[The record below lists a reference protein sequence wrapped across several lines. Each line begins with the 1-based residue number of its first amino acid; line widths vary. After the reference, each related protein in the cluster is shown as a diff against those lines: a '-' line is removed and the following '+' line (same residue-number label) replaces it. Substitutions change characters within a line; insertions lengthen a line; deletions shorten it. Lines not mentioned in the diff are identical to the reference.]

1 MQPELQWPCQ
11 ELPGHPSLSQ
21 KQLYPTNKWNNG
33 TNAATKLEPKPN
45 MTKKPMKTQGEQ
57 PTPQHC
63 PGERHERFQH
73 NTAVLFHRCTKLYKQ
88 CINSKHQCAA
98 SLQLVNFILWRC
110 PSPIVAKQ
118 QQIRPNKGSSNVT
131 YEQCCTLSLANRMVS
146 ASILHKHPQCSIN
159 RNAGLSHSTTGNFLE
174 AWVQP

>member
-73 NTAVLFHRCTKLYKQ
+73 NTTVLVYRCTKLYKQ

-110 PSPIVAKQ
+110 PPPYCSKATTNKAEQRELKCHVWTMLHPFSSQQNGISKYTTQTSP
-118 QQIRPNKGSSNVT
+118 
-131 YEQCCTLSLANRMVS
+131 M
-146 ASILHKHPQCSIN
+146 
-159 RNAGLSHSTTGNFLE
+159 
-174 AWVQP
+174 